1 MLSERVIYLSIAT
14 FFLLFVIAYL
24 WLRLPPVLRRLKLGR
39 AWRNAFPKVRE
50 RDITEFLA
58 LLGDALQMPARRRL
72 GLRPADTLYEVYR
85 RLYPKRVLPD
95 TEQLEVLADALYAAY
110 GLDLADF
117 WSDRLSLGELFAAA
131 YRELRRRH

>member
-24 WLRLPPVLRRLKLGR
+24 WLRLPPVLHRLKQGR
-39 AWRNAFPKVRE
+39 AWRNAFPKVSE
-50 RDITEFLA
+50 RDITAFLT
-58 LLGDALQMPARRRL
+58 LLGDALQIPPRRRL
-72 GLRPADTLYEVYR
+72 GLRPADTLYQVYR

-95 TEQLEVLADALYAAY
+95 TEQLEQLADALYAAY

-117 WSDRLSLGELFAAA
+117 WSARLSLGELFAAV
-131 YRELRRRH
+131 YRAQRRRH